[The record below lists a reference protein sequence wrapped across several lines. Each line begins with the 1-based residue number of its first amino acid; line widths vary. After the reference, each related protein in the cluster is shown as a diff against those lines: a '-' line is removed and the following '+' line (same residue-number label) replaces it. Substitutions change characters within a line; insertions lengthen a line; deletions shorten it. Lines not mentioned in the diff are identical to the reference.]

1 MHVPVLLNEVIN
13 YLDLKPND
21 NFIDCTVGQGGHT
34 QIILD
39 KIAPNGKVLGIDWDL
54 KQIENCK
61 ENINN
66 NRLILVNDSYA
77 NLENIA
83 KQSNFTNINAILLD
97 IGFSSFQTDES
108 KKGFSFLR
116 DEDLDMRYNLEIVDS
131 ITAKTI
137 VNNWPESELIRIFQ
151 EYGEERFAK
160 KIAKKIIQERQ
171 LKKIETTLQLV
182 RIIETAIPS
191 FAKVSQG
198 KHCATRVFQALRIAV
213 NNELNNLQE
222 VLPQAINILNNNGRL
237 AIISFHSL
245 EDRIVKNFFKQ
256 KEQEG
261 IVEILTK
268 KPIEASENEIIIN
281 PRSRSA
287 KLRVI
292 IKK

>member
-116 DEDLDMRYNLEIVDS
+116 DEDLDMRYNSEIVDS

>member
-256 KEQEG
+256 KEQEA